1 MRRLTES
8 EFREKSL
15 SSNVYLLIIQV
26 GTPLAVF
33 ALFASLF
40 SLLDTIMASH
50 IGTIDVST
58 VAYMNQLRMILN
70 SIGTG
75 IGTGSM
81 ILINRAYGAGDK
93 AKTNELTNTL
103 VRLLL
108 ILSMIF
114 LLMIPFVPAILRLI
128 KTPEE
133 FISEGSAYFR
143 ILITATV
150 VNFVNLIYINVEKSR
165 GRTGV
170 ILVANLSMMVIKLIF
185 SALFVYVLDKGIAY
199 IALST
204 LISYSACAIYA
215 LPHLFNRN
223 SIFCIRPSLVFHTKK
238 GYSKSLLSLSFPVAV
253 EDSTF
258 SLGKVIVNSI
268 ASSYGAEMIGALGIS
283 NNVSGL
289 AASFENGFSDA
300 SSSIVSQNYG
310 AGKCRRAIKVY
321 IANIII
327 TFIASLFALGVL
339 YAFSDKLIP
348 IFATSRNGFNEGF
361 METIR
366 RIFIYDSLSCFG
378 IAFNGAG
385 MDFLL
390 GLGKTKVTLV
400 LNFLKIFVFRI
411 PVLFILQMFI
421 SDGATALGVMMMISN
436 CGVAIPTTLI
446 CIHVARNLIKEE
458 KLSEI
463 KSSESFTF

>member
-108 ILSMIF
+108 ILSLIF

-215 LPHLFNRN
+215 LPHLFDRN

-327 TFIASLFALGVL
+327 TF
-339 YAFSDKLIP
+339 DKLIP
-348 IFATSRNGFNEGF
+348 IFATSRNGFNAGF

-390 GLGKTKVTLV
+390 GLGKTKVTLF

-446 CIHVARNLIKEE
+446 CIHVARQLMKEE
-458 KLSEI
+458 KLS
-463 KSSESFTF
+463 KVASSEGFTL

>member
-108 ILSMIF
+108 ILSLIF

-185 SALFVYVLDKGIAY
+185 SALFVYILDKGIAY

-215 LPHLFNRN
+215 LPHLFDRN

-348 IFATSRNGFNEGF
+348 IFATSRNGFNAGF

-390 GLGKTKVTLV
+390 GLGKTKVTLF

-421 SDGATALGVMMMISN
+421 SDGATALGIMMMISN

-458 KLSEI
+458 KLNEI
-463 KSSESFTF
+463 KSSESFSF

>member
-108 ILSMIF
+108 ILSLIF

-185 SALFVYVLDKGIAY
+185 SALFVYILDKGIAY

-215 LPHLFNRN
+215 LPHLFDRN

-458 KLSEI
+458 KLNEI